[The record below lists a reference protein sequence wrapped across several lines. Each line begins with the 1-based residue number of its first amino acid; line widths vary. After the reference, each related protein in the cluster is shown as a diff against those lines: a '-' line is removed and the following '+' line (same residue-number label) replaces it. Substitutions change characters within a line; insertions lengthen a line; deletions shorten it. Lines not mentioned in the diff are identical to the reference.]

1 VPSHNSTHEHRYP
14 LDILRNKAL
23 EKQEQ
28 EIARKLW
35 EHFMAKMITQQN
47 PKSGTD
53 L

>member
-1 VPSHNSTHEHRYP
+1 VLYRERNGIWYP

-35 EHFMAKMITQQN
+35 DDFMGKMSSQHAMRRR
-47 PKSGTD
+47 GTA
-53 L
+53 